1 MKTLRNFFALF
12 VMGALVLASCEKK
25 NEGGA
30 AVDPAPAPGEDEPE
44 VVFPDILPTIDAP
57 GAGNITIAIYTPSNT
72 CNGAILVGAGVGE
85 GGTDDW
91 DPAAKNHPFEKLN
104 GEERWYTITIPYTP
118 ALGVKVVAV
127 PSEGDAAWGTQW
139 GMITDEAENVVLLDG
154 TAILDNSENDGEV
167 KASGFNDG
175 EVVFIGIKEW
185 KAAPCAERNKAG
197 KATFTLTAPALPE
210 GAQVGIVGAIT
221 PELNWNIT
229 SPILMTKGEG
239 NTWTAEAEVGDACAY
254 KYFVSLDG
262 TWTDANWA
270 ISEDGGDRQMPLDLK
285 ANDTVEAWVGLPAE

>member
-25 NEGGA
+25 NEGGP
-30 AVDPAPAPGEDEPE
+30 AVDPAPGPGEDEPE
-44 VVFPDILPTIDAP
+44 VVFPDIMPVIDAP
-57 GAGNITIAIYTPSNT
+57 GAGNITIAVYAPSNT
-72 CNGAILVGAGVGE
+72 CGGIIIAGNFNNYTPSDVTYAFTKLEGE
-85 GGTDDW
+85 D
-91 DPAAKNHPFEKLN
+91 
-104 GEERWYTITIPYTP
+104 RWWTITLPYAADFDGKVI
-118 ALGVKVVAV
+118 ALTQDGKG
-127 PSEGDAAWGTQW
+127 SWDTQW
-139 GMITDEAENVVLLDG
+139 GLNSPEDELENVVKLAGECTFVGDLNPKEVKVQSIPDG
-154 TAILDNSENDGEV
+154 T
-167 KASGFNDG
+167 
-175 EVVFIGIKEW
+175 VVFIGIKEW
-185 KAAPCAERNKAG
+185 KTAPCAERNKAG

-262 TWTDANWA
+262 TWTDANWN
-270 ISEDGGDRQMPLDLK
+270 ISEEGGDRQMPLDLK
-285 ANDTVEAWVGLPAE
+285 ANDTVEAWVGIPTEEAAE

>member
-25 NEGGA
+25 NEGGP
-30 AVDPAPAPGEDEPE
+30 AVDPAPGPGEDESE

-185 KAAPCAERNKAG
+185 KSAPCAERNKAG
-197 KATFTLTAPALPE
+197 KALFTAKVDENFPADAIL
-210 GAQVGIVGAIT
+210 GVVGFIN
-221 PELNWNIT
+221 EQQKWDNND
-229 SPILMTKGEG
+229 SPLLLEKGEG
-239 NTWTAEAEVGDACAY
+239 NVWTLETDVFAVCEY
-254 KYFVSLDG
+254 KYRASLDG
-262 TWTDANWA
+262 GATWIW
-270 ISEDGGDRQMPLDLK
+270 SEGNNIQMALDLK
-285 ANDTVEAWVGLPAE
+285 PVDSPVFNFKPAPAE